1 MECRAGL
8 AKAVGV
14 QGLPCAIP
22 RGVECTVLPRSQA
35 PNLAVIHKALRKQQN
50 PERVQAVSRGLS
62 EATPPDGKINKISTP
77 EGSQFFL
84 RGLRLPL
91 SKPRNCGIVGRS
103 HGFMGLL
110 LRPLRGR
117 SISDPNRWCR
127 FAQPPANGWQPYGLY
142 NGFGLSSAAEFRFSG
157 QDHPGLRRRAAFIRA
172 TWLTARKAVIPAW
185 MPVSRPW
192 MVT

>member
-22 RGVECTVLPRSQA
+22 RGAECKVLPRSQA
-35 PNLAVIHKALRKQQN
+35 PDLAVIHKALRKQQN

-84 RGLRLPL
+84 RGLRIPL

-117 SISDPNRWCR
+117 YFIRFAVRGCR
-127 FAQPPANGWQPYGLY
+127 FAQPL
-142 NGFGLSSAAEFRFSG
+142 GFWLATLRVAEIE
-157 QDHPGLRRRAAFIRA
+157 IRHF
-172 TWLTARKAVIPAW
+172 WLGRTCV
-185 MPVSRPW
+185 
-192 MVT
+192 